1 MVKRHVAQ
9 VQVIVQV
16 QLNVIANQIITL
28 GFQPETATTSGLV
41 KAKYH
46 SLSLHKGCHN
56 YNVSSRTDYSF

>member
-9 VQVIVQV
+9 VQVIEQV

-46 SLSLHKGCHN
+46 LSVLTQGLPQL
-56 YNVSSRTDYSF
+56 

>member
-46 SLSLHKGCHN
+46 LSVLTQGLPQL
-56 YNVSSRTDYSF
+56 